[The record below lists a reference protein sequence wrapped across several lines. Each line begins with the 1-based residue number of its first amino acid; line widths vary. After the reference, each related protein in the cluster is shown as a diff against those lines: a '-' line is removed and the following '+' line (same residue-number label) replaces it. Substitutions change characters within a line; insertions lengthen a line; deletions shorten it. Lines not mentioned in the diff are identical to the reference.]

1 MSQPKDHGGSL
12 IRLHRR
18 AALALAASLATFGR
32 VRAQTAPLIAA
43 ASDLKFALEEL
54 AAEFRDSH
62 HAEVRLVFGSSG
74 NFARQIRQ
82 GAPYELFLAADEDYV
97 LALARDGYTRDQ
109 GDLYAMGRIVIMVP
123 EGSPISVDAQLDG
136 IDQALSAGQ
145 IIRFAI
151 ANPEHAPYG
160 LRARQAL
167 EHRGLW
173 QALQPY
179 LVFGENIAQTVQF
192 VVSGSASA
200 GIGALSL
207 VLAPT
212 LAGRQRHAVIPS
224 DWHEP
229 LRQRMVLLAGAG
241 AVAEQFY
248 DWLKSPR
255 ARAIFRR
262 YGFLSPGG
270 DG

>member
-1 MSQPKDHGGSL
+1 V

-18 AALALAASLATFGR
+18 AALAFAASVATFGR

-43 ASDLKFALEEL
+43 ASDLKFALEEF
-54 AAEFRDSH
+54 AAEFRDTH
-62 HAEVRLVFGSSG
+62 HTEIRLVFGSSG

-97 LALARDGYTRDQ
+97 LALARDGYTRDT
-109 GDLYAMGRIVIMVP
+109 GDLYAIGRIVVMVP
-123 EGSPISVDAQLDG
+123 VDSPIAVDPHLDG
-136 IDQALSAGQ
+136 IEQALASGNLA
-145 IIRFAI
+145 RFAI

-160 LRARQAL
+160 LRAKQAL
-167 EHRGLW
+167 ESRGLW
-173 QALQPY
+173 PALQPY

-192 VVSGSASA
+192 VVAGAVSA

-207 VLAPT
+207 ALAPT
-212 LAGRQRHAVIPS
+212 LAGRQRHAVIPA

-241 AVAEQFY
+241 AVAAQFY
-248 DWLKSPR
+248 DWLRGAR
-255 ARAIFRR
+255 ARVILRR
-262 YGFLSPGG
+262 YGFLLPGE